1 MGGGYPGPI
10 FFSDM
15 EYITISTNG
24 NGTDFGDLTLARHS
38 GTATATQTRG
48 IYAGGSN
55 PTYYNIIDYVTL
67 TSLGNAQDFGD
78 LTVWG
83 ERRSAQSVSD
93 SHGGLGGF

>member
-1 MGGGYPGPI
+1 
-10 FFSDM
+10 M
-15 EYITISTNG
+15 EYITIATNG
-24 NGTDFGDLTLARHS
+24 NGQDFGDLTINRQN

-55 PTYYNIIDYVTL
+55 PTSYNVIDYVTF

-78 LTVWG
+78 LTVWQNREG
-83 ERRSAQSVSD
+83 GQAVSD